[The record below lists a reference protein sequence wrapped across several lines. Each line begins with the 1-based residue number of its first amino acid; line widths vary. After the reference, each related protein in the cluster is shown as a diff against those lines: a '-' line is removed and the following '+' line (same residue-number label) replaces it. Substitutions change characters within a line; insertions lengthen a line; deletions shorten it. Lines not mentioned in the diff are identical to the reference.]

1 MAIFESNVFDRNMS
15 TGKEVSNRLYNLVI
29 GLTLFW
35 GFAVNWFMV
44 ANIPVDVLQGIN
56 QWVFLGG
63 YFVSC
68 IIGCVM
74 FNSSDNPIISFIGY
88 NLVVVPFGLVL
99 VLFLDQHSKET
110 ILFAAQVT
118 TFLTAGMMVLGTL
131 FPAFFQRISGA
142 LFISL
147 VLAIIVEL
155 FMLFVM
161 GYKAPIMDY
170 IVITIFC
177 GYVGVDW
184 GRANNIPKT
193 VDNAVDSAAALYMD
207 IINIFVRVISA
218 SSND

>member
-99 VLFLDQHSKET
+99 VLFLD
-110 ILFAAQVT
+110 
-118 TFLTAGMMVLGTL
+118 
-131 FPAFFQRISGA
+131 
-142 LFISL
+142 
-147 VLAIIVEL
+147 
-155 FMLFVM
+155 
-161 GYKAPIMDY
+161 
-170 IVITIFC
+170 
-177 GYVGVDW
+177 
-184 GRANNIPKT
+184 
-193 VDNAVDSAAALYMD
+193 
-207 IINIFVRVISA
+207 
-218 SSND
+218 